1 MGEKFKELELMLEGQ
16 GDDLSIREHV
26 QYPAYLNAYEN
37 ALRTIFLD
45 TLRSR
50 EEELAEKENSF
61 YRHKEEKENII
72 AFLGER
78 GSGKTTAVEEFCRI
92 LETLSAKKEYRW
104 WLDHAIPE
112 ENIRTNL
119 EDQQYSFHVF
129 QRIDVSMLDNK
140 EDLFE
145 LIMSNLLTFFTD
157 REFCSCCGAKK
168 TSKEH
173 DEIVQLFDK
182 ILRGYYAIRDSREDE
197 YVESYVAKIQ
207 YVYNSLDLRRQIEE
221 LINRIFAEEK
231 ECKKQYYL
239 VIVLDDLDLN
249 IEHGFEMLKQVQKYF
264 SNPHMI
270 VVFSADYDQLNEIC
284 WVHFMKAF
292 SGETSHVI
300 EATIEQRSRKLGQDY
315 IGKALPISKRL
326 HMPELDSNVRKVLAL
341 NAQTERWETVK
352 AYIMERV
359 ASNMRICYDIK
370 GVKKHFAEPETV
382 RDLVNYH
389 HFLEEMYEIDY
400 TSWDQTEL
408 NSKESRIFMKRYD
421 QNHERMNRDIENR
434 LANRLLNK
442 EQKAYFDRWLDI
454 NLERRAESAWAFMYQ
469 PEAIS
474 DDERYGDSIGNYL
487 GLQPDPDTS
496 PAQNEQNQSYCFG
509 ALLKEIYTYGRNNAV
524 NKAYVKC
531 ILASLTSEMVRE
543 KVSFSRN
550 PDEDQRKESRKK
562 LQRLFGNSFGDEWLG
577 EMMPKRFDPDQLELR
592 NTGYRQVSIAKIQT
606 IDICPIPEEV
616 LVEANN
622 KSKRAIKGT
631 VNELLNLLRKS
642 QLVPSLEWVFMFASL
657 RQEDGKLPITFEVE
671 TTENTLS
678 DSYQERYVLQMTI
691 DNEIWSIWE
700 FIPKTL
706 EFPNYLD
713 RLHENL
719 STVLSELIAGRLG
732 FKSKNSDFK
741 EENREK
747 ILQWIKAKSLF
758 KEETDEAL
766 NRPVFPFYQ
775 IDMAYNV
782 LKRARRELLAENPEF
797 CDRMELF
804 SYMKSAYKKVEE
816 KLKEEES
823 EYKKLGI
830 ELKYAERFSTFPF
843 VRMMV
848 DDTYK
853 NKVSQGILDCL
864 QTILWGIKEE
874 KPAVKM
880 YPEDE

>member
-315 IGKALPISKRL
+315 IGKALPISKRF
-326 HMPELDSNVRKVLAL
+326 HMPELGSDVRKVLVL
-341 NAQTERWETVK
+341 STQTEKWETVK

-389 HFLEEMYEIDY
+389 RFLEEMYEIDY
-400 TSWDQTEL
+400 TSWDQTKL

-469 PEAIS
+469 TEMIS
-474 DDERYGDSIGNYL
+474 DDERYDDSIGNYL

-509 ALLKEIYTYGRNNAV
+509 VLLNKIYTYGRNNAV

-550 PDEDQRKESRKK
+550 PDGDQRKESRKK

-577 EMMPKRFDPDQLELR
+577 EMMPKRLDPDQLELR
-592 NTGYRQVSIAKIQT
+592 NTGYRQVSNEKIQT
-606 IDICPIPEEV
+606 IDICSIPEEL

-622 KSKRAIKGT
+622 ENEAAIKES
-631 VNELLNLLRKS
+631 VKKLLNLLEESKTI
-642 QLVPSLEWVFMFASL
+642 PSLEWILMFASL
-657 RQEDGKLPITFEVE
+657 RQEDRKFPVKFEVKMPDH
-671 TTENTLS
+671 TLS
-678 DSYQERYVLQMTI
+678 DRNQKGHILQVVI

-706 EFPNYLD
+706 DFPAYLEK
-713 RLHENL
+713 LHENL
-719 STVLSELIAGRLG
+719 SIAMSELIAGRLG
-732 FKSKNSDFK
+732 FKAVALKGENQ
-741 EENREK
+741 EETFSWVK
-747 ILQWIKAKSLF
+747 GQSLF
-758 KEETDEAL
+758 KEETEESL

-775 IDMAYNV
+775 VDMAYNV

-864 QTILWGIKEE
+864 QTILWGIKKEE
-874 KPAVKM
+874 SAVNM

>member
-26 QYPAYLNAYEN
+26 QYPVYLNAHEN

-92 LETLSAKKEYRW
+92 LETLSEKKEYRW

-112 ENIRTNL
+112 ENIRTKL

-145 LIMSNLLTFFTD
+145 LIMSNLFTFFKD
-157 REFCSCCGAKK
+157 RERCSCCGAKK

-207 YVYNSLDLRRQIEE
+207 YVYNSLDLRRQIEK

-359 ASNMRICYDIK
+359 ASNMGICYDIK

-389 HFLEEMYEIDY
+389 RFLEEMYEIDY
-400 TSWDQTEL
+400 TSWDQTKL

-442 EQKAYFDRWLDI
+442 EQKAHFDRWIDI

-469 PEAIS
+469 PEVIS
-474 DDERYGDSIGNYL
+474 DDERYDDSIEKYL

-509 ALLKEIYTYGRNNAV
+509 ALLKKIYTYGRNNAV

-531 ILASLTSEMVRE
+531 ILASLSSEMVRE

-592 NTGYRQVSIAKIQT
+592 NTGYRQTPNAKIQT
-606 IDICPIPEEV
+606 IDICPISDEL

-622 KSKRAIKGT
+622 ENAAAIKKS
-631 VNELLNLLRKS
+631 VDKILKLLEENKTI
-642 QLVPSLEWVFMFASL
+642 PSLEWILMFASSCQEGEKNSVKFKIEL
-657 RQEDGKLPITFEVE
+657 AKNVLSNSRQEGYILQVVINNEV
-671 TTENTLS
+671 
-678 DSYQERYVLQMTI
+678 
-691 DNEIWSIWE
+691 WSIWE

-706 EFPNYLD
+706 NFSDYLKK
-713 RLHENL
+713 LHKNL
-719 STVLSELIAGRLG
+719 SIALSKLIAEKLG
-732 FKSKNSDFK
+732 FQAVDLKK
-741 EENREK
+741 ENEK
-747 ILQWIKAKSLF
+747 RILQWINQESLF
-758 KEETDEAL
+758 KKEKKSSL

-775 IDMAYNV
+775 VDMAYNV

-843 VRMMV
+843 VKMMV

-853 NKVSQGILDCL
+853 NKVSVGILDCL
-864 QTILWGIKEE
+864 QTILWGIEKEE
-874 KPAVKM
+874 PAVNM